1 MKRTS
6 MLNAILTAFLL
17 TLACTITIPS
27 PTDSTESPV
36 PPTDTLAPAPAD
48 TEPPVP
54 PTNTVPALPPPTDTS
69 VPDVNAPDPLPISHT
84 GIILD
89 DGECYDL
96 DNGHAPHVL
105 DADCDILLVY
115 PQILRPQNGAQ
126 LCGHATLTAPSLAD
140 CEAAAYDPGDLAPNT
155 DLYICFLSD
164 EGHYGF
170 LVQRH
175 DGAPFETA
183 SHRLVFDWW
192 VYP

>member
-6 MLNAILTAFLL
+6 ILIPILSTFLL
-17 TLACTITIPS
+17 TLACAITIPS
-27 PTDSTESPV
+27 TTEP
-36 PPTDTLAPAPAD
+36 PPQPTDTLQ
-48 TEPPVP
+48 P
-54 PTNTVPALPPPTDTS
+54 PTHTVAALPPPTDTS
-69 VPDVNAPDPLPISHT
+69 IPDIIAPDPLPISHT

-105 DADCDILLVY
+105 DADCDILLVH

-140 CEAAAYDPGDLAPNT
+140 CEAAAYDAGDLAPNT

>member
-1 MKRTS
+1 MPSKS
-6 MLNAILTAFLL
+6 MTLAILALVL
-17 TLACTITIPS
+17 ITLSCGFAT
-27 PTDSTESPV
+27 PTPPADTPIL
-36 PPTDTLAPAPAD
+36 PTDTV
-48 TEPPVP
+48 PPP
-54 PTNTVPALPPPTDTS
+54 PTNTVPALPPPTDTPI
-69 VPDVNAPDPLPISHT
+69 PDVNAPDPLPMTHP

-96 DNGHAPHVL
+96 DNGHAPHML

-126 LCGHATLTAPSLAD
+126 LCGHATLTPPSRGD
-140 CEAAAYDPGDLAPNT
+140 CEAAAFDSGDLAPNT

-170 LVQRH
+170 IVQRP
-175 DGAPFETA
+175 DGAPFETS
-183 SHRLVFDWW
+183 SHRLVLDWW